1 MFFLVSDIRKRQ
13 CFNGFLARYA
23 EISVNVG
30 GRAEGAVII
39 DDDVHKCQ
47 FLLRAAVQN
56 SAVDAENLR
65 FCSNC
70 DNDEDYE

>member
-1 MFFLVSDIRKRQ
+1 MFLFVADIRKRKS
-13 CFNGFLARYA
+13 FNGFLARYA

-30 GRAEGAVII
+30 GSAEGAVII

-47 FLLRAAVQN
+47 LLLRDAVQN

-65 FCSNC
+65 VSSNC
-70 DNDEDYE
+70 SYDENYK